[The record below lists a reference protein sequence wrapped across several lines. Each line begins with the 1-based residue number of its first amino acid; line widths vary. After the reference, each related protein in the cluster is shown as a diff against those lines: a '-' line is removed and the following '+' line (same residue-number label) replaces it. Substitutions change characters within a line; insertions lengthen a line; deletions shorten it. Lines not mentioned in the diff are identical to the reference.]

1 MYRILGV
8 LLIFLITTIAA
19 CTYTQKI
26 RDGRTAYERKQY
38 SVATRM
44 LGKEYKKSKSRVEK
58 GKIAYLLGESYKALN
73 KSDESISWYEIAY
86 NNQFGVDA
94 LKEYAYAL
102 KQAERYEEAMQAFK
116 DLGIEIGSPYEYR
129 REILACDRAQRW
141 SESER
146 MQAQYKIDVLPFN
159 TGFADYAPVFYKDG
173 QLVITSDRKASEGD
187 DTYKWTGN
195 DFSDLFLV
203 DLQSNNVTSFGEPIN
218 SSNNEGT
225 VSFAPDYSEVYFTRC
240 FGPKREDAYCKLM
253 VSENNGGNE
262 WTIPRVL
269 NFVED
274 GVNYGHPSIS
284 QDGQELYFAS
294 NHPDGWGGYDIW
306 MSKRQEDGTWGT
318 PDLLSRSINTIGN
331 EKFPY
336 IDQDTLYFS
345 SDFLPGMGGLD
356 IFRTYRF
363 PNGSWSSAKN
373 LQVPINSGGDEFGF
387 IIDREAPKQ
396 GKVIRQG
403 YFTSTRASGIGN
415 DDIYRF
421 EQYPPPPAPPKPEPE
436 EIVYKMI
443 LDGYVLEKIFEEPG
457 NPNSRMLARKPL
469 PGSTVEI
476 TFGNTTKSV
485 EVGDD
490 GLFSLELEEDTDY
503 TFLASNPGYLNKE
516 AVFSTKGIGQ
526 DPETPEQR
534 FEIEIVLDKIYVDR
548 EIVLEN
554 IYYDF
559 DRWEIREDA
568 EPTLN
573 ELATNLRLNP
583 TISIQLSSHTD
594 CRGPDRY
601 NENLSQKRAQSAVDY
616 LIAQGIDASR
626 LSAVGYGESQL
637 AVECICSRCT
647 EEEHQENRRTTFKIL
662 GNQ

>member
-1 MYRILGV
+1 MYRILGI
-8 LLIFLITTIAA
+8 LLLFLITTVAA

-58 GKIAYLLGESYKALN
+58 GKIAFLLGESYKALN
-73 KSDESISWYEIAY
+73 KSDESIGWYEIAY
-86 NNQFGVDA
+86 NNQYGVDA
-94 LKEYAYAL
+94 LKEYAYGL
-102 KQAERYEEAMQAFK
+102 KKAERYQDAMQAFK

-129 REILACDRAQRW
+129 REILACERAIRW
-141 SESER
+141 SQSDR
-146 MQAQYKIDVLPFN
+146 LKAQYNIEVQPFN
-159 TGFADYAPVFYKDG
+159 TGFADYAPVFYKDH

-187 DTYKWTGN
+187 DVYKWTGN

-203 DLQSNNVTSFGEPIN
+203 DLQSNNVTAFGEPIN
-218 SSNNEGT
+218 SPNNEGT

-253 VSENNGGNE
+253 VSESKGGDE

-269 NFVED
+269 DFVQD
-274 GVNYGHPSIS
+274 GINYGHPSIS
-284 QDGQELYFAS
+284 EDGRELYFSS

-306 MSKRQEDGTWGT
+306 VSRRQEDGSWGT

-336 IDQDTLYFS
+336 IDHDTLYFS

-356 IFRTYRF
+356 IFRTHRF
-363 PNGSWSSAKN
+363 PNGSWAPAKN
-373 LQVPINSGGDEFGF
+373 LGVPINSGGDEFGYV
-387 IIDREAPKQ
+387 IDREAPKR

-403 YFTSTRASGIGN
+403 YFTSTRDNGIGN

-421 EQYPPPPAPPKPEPE
+421 EQLPPPPAPPQPEPE
-436 EIVYKMI
+436 EVVYKMI
-443 LDGYVLEKIFEEPG
+443 LDSYILEKIFEEPG

-469 PGSTVEI
+469 PAAKVDI
-476 TFGNTTKSV
+476 TFGKEIKTV
-485 EVGDD
+485 EVGED

-503 TFLASNPGYLNKE
+503 SFLASKQGYLNNAAE
-516 AVFSTKGIGQ
+516 FSTKGIGK
-526 DPETPEQR
+526 DPENPEQR
-534 FEIEIVLDKIYVDR
+534 FEIEIVLDKIYIDK

-568 EPTLN
+568 QPTLN
-573 ELATNLRLNP
+573 QLAANLKLNP
-583 TISIQLSSHTD
+583 QISIQLSSHTD
-594 CRGPDRY
+594 CQGTDRY
-601 NENLSQKRAQSAVDY
+601 NETLSQKRAQSAVDY

-626 LSAVGYGESQL
+626 LAAKGYGESQL

-647 EEEHQENRRTTFKIL
+647 EEEHQANRRTTFKIL
-662 GNQ
+662 SDQ